1 MISNENINKDN
12 IYVLENKVDELSEQH
27 SELEIENK
35 KLNLENQNIMINFQ
49 QQNQFLE
56 YQISLSENKKDKI
69 LSKYNNLKNQLM
81 KIKLVKQEM
90 NKIKKIA
97 KKNKIVFE
105 NKLREYKFKIIV
117 LKKKIKE
124 LHYKNN
130 MNIPN
135 LKINNESNKNYLN
148 FNVSKSDRLFNIDNS
163 NNYENSSNAGYKTMT
178 QFYPR
183 NGMNGNNTNNE

>member
-1 MISNENINKDN
+1 
-12 IYVLENKVDELSEQH
+12 
-27 SELEIENK
+27 
-35 KLNLENQNIMINFQ
+35 
-49 QQNQFLE
+49 
-56 YQISLSENKKDKI
+56 
-69 LSKYNNLKNQLM
+69 M

-105 NKLREYKFKIIV
+105 YKLREYKFKIIV